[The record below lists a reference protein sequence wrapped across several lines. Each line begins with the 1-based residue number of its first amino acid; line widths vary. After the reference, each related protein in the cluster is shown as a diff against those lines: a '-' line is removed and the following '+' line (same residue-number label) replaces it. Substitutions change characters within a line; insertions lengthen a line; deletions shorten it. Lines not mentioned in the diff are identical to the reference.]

1 MGTSE
6 SEMYWYSS
14 ILILL
19 LLLHSKSINLYWYSL
34 NLTNF
39 QYKSDK
45 ITCQISKIYY
55 QIIYW
60 CCSLFDNLKSLSFMK
75 LLEFQVADA
84 PEILGPAGSFWLLV
98 LKDQYL
104 NLNFCIAMKLYSCLD
119 SSDFRIKK
127 LLLYLCVWK
136 LLLCCLGTLYVTVQ
150 VYTCHWTF
158 IALCCS
164 LGICTRSVPEQSY
177 RVFQD
182 NNAIISKDKMI
193 SILLLILLIP
203 VVCPL
208 WQNMINLSNRRQMT
222 II

>member
-75 LLEFQVADA
+75 LWSSKVLIVFDECIKWIHKSSVTFVCFLIFYQ
-84 PEILGPAGSFWLLV
+84 ILASIILV
-98 LKDQYL
+98 LVQKMYFWRAKYASQTIY
-104 NLNFCIAMKLYSCLD
+104 FPT
-119 SSDFRIKK
+119 RIW
-127 LLLYLCVWK
+127 LWAPC
-136 LLLCCLGTLYVTVQ
+136 
-150 VYTCHWTF
+150 
-158 IALCCS
+158 
-164 LGICTRSVPEQSY
+164 
-177 RVFQD
+177 
-182 NNAIISKDKMI
+182 
-193 SILLLILLIP
+193 ILLKCVALNCREL
-203 VVCPL
+203 
-208 WQNMINLSNRRQMT
+208 
-222 II
+222 